1 MSSNPPKRQKIT
13 DPIDSISS
21 SIQTLSAQLL
31 LADSA
36 VRRLKDEHNRE
47 ISNANR
53 QFSALL
59 RGSST
64 SNEHSKEHH
73 HQLEL
78 QCIRLE
84 GENAA
89 LKSAREKDSIR
100 LKELESAETIRQ
112 RAWAGLDASEIRLIL
127 QYERQAFETAPES
140 CVQRRV
146 ELRYNQE
153 TVEQTRK
160 ACAEQI
166 RQADEQLRGAAQAEE
181 RAATAETKATHL
193 EQKWTLLRG
202 RMHECEAEAARV
214 RKEMATI
221 TRELLNVAEES
232 RSAQSRLA
240 AALAQN
246 AVLAAE
252 VESKRSEIKSLR
264 TEGVEA
270 VVRKEYAERMAR
282 MEAEHKAELDSL
294 KSTMLA
300 KINELKRRGG
310 KKGE

>member
-1 MSSNPPKRQKIT
+1 MSSNPPKRQKT
-13 DPIDSISS
+13 ADPIDSISS

-31 LADSA
+31 LADAA
-36 VRRLKDEHNRE
+36 VRRLKDDHNKE

-53 QFSALL
+53 QFSTLL
-59 RGSST
+59 RGS

-84 GENAA
+84 GENAS

-100 LKELESAETIRQ
+100 LKELESAETVRQ

-160 ACAEQI
+160 ACSEQI
-166 RQADEQLRGAAQAEE
+166 RQADEQLRGLTQAEE
-181 RAATAETKATHL
+181 RAATAETRATHL

-202 RMHECEAEAARV
+202 RMHECEPEAARV
-214 RKEMATI
+214 RKEMAAVTK
-221 TRELLNVAEES
+221 ELLSVAEES

-270 VVRKEYAERMAR
+270 VVRKEYAERTAK